1 MTLEAVVAAASSVG
15 SMETV
20 VGHAADA
27 AAPYSGAHELQRKGA
42 LLNSAPKK
50 P

>member
-1 MTLEAVVAAASSVG
+1 MQSDRTPPYSSVSG
-15 SMETV
+15 METV

-27 AAPYSGAHELQRKGA
+27 AAPYYGAHELQRKGA
-42 LLNSAPKK
+42 LLNSAPHE